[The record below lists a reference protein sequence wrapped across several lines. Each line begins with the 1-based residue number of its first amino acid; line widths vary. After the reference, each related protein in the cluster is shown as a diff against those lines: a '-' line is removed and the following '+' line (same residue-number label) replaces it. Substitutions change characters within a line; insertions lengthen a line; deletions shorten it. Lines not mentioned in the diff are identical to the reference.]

1 MKTKKKIRNGFSL
14 IELIVVIAILS
25 VLALILLPN
34 LFKYIEESDIRV
46 CAENRRQLNIEYQMY
61 LYETKQDHSELVF
74 SQFLLTKDKPI
85 CSNQCSL
92 SYINEEIHCDN
103 QPSNPDDS
111 DSIPFLFVP
120 PIE

>member
-1 MKTKKKIRNGFSL
+1 M